1 MFESIENQVK
11 GMTIEQTI
19 SLLKRYIAIK
29 DSMLL
34 NNYYENKNYDEEL
47 AKWFEI
53 NLPKLKKHI
62 KTQIDDL

>member
-1 MFESIENQVK
+1 
-11 GMTIEQTI
+11 
-19 SLLKRYIAIK
+19 
-29 DSMLL
+29 MLL

-47 AKWFEI
+47 AEWFEV